1 MYDIA
6 TQLTMKWARQ
16 GPKVSIEAA
25 DDFTRLTLDTLAL
38 CTMGTRFNSFYT
50 EQVHPFVDAM
60 AGFLSGSGKRAGRPR
75 FMNNLPTSENA
86 QYWEYVDR
94 MRNIAAELLEER
106 RQDPEEHKDILNVM
120 INGRDPKTGEGLSDD
135 SILDNMM
142 TFLVAGESS
151 VSNTSRI

>member
-94 MRNIAAELLEER
+94 MRNIAA
-106 RQDPEEHKDILNVM
+106 
-120 INGRDPKTGEGLSDD
+120 
-135 SILDNMM
+135 
-142 TFLVAGESS
+142 
-151 VSNTSRI
+151 